1 MEQNPKTMTQ
11 AELRSYLRERKN
23 NNEINFTNPDSE
35 QHWTPFVNGQLA
47 GFGVD
52 ALRIVAQ
59 TWMFPPEGYVL
70 PSAGDPQPEPE
81 RKPLVRK
88 KEKPAISRED
98 LIEILTGSSGDEL
111 DEDEV
116 RRIVNQQIDERIG
129 EGLPVK
135 TVVVTPVSRIEIEG
149 EVTHEKFPLVVKLIG
164 ASENV
169 ALVGEAGTGK
179 THMCEM
185 VAKALSLDF
194 YFTGKVDTEHQ
205 LIGYRDAHG
214 QYFETAFF
222 KAFTK
227 GGLFLW
233 DEFDASSPR
242 AATRFNS
249 AIANRLCDFPTGNY
263 KAHPNFR
270 VIAASNTFWSGATR
284 EYVGRNQMDAATKD
298 RFVFVE
304 VGYDRKVEKAIASQY
319 PNGEEVASRVQDVR
333 KAIAKLKL
341 RHIVSMR
348 ATCSIAK
355 LISVGLTQKQAEKVA
370 LWKDLSKEQIAKIE
384 AEIGGAE

>member
-23 NNEINFTNPDSE
+23 NDEINFTNPDSE
-35 QHWTPFVNGQLA
+35 KHWTPFVNGQLA

-52 ALRIVAQ
+52 ALRVVAT
-59 TWMFPPEGYVL
+59 TWSFPPEGYVL

-111 DEDEV
+111 DEEEV

-135 TVVVTPVSRIEIEG
+135 TVVVTPVSRIDLEG

-185 VAKALSLDF
+185 VAKALGLDF

-222 KAFTK
+222 KAFTR

-319 PNGEEVASRVQDVR
+319 PNGEEVANRVQDVR

-348 ATCSIAK
+348 ATSSIAK
-355 LISVGLTQKQAEKVA
+355 LISAGLTQEQAEKVA

-384 AEIGGAE
+384 AEIGGAK

>member
-11 AELRSYLRERKN
+11 AELRSYLRERKSN
-23 NNEINFTNPDSE
+23 DEINFTNPDSE

-59 TWMFPPEGYVL
+59 TWMFPPGGYVL

-88 KEKPAISRED
+88 KDKPAISRED

-111 DEDEV
+111 DEEEV

-129 EGLPVK
+129 DGLPVK
-135 TVVVTPVSRIEIEG
+135 TVVVTPVSRIDLEG

-185 VAKALSLDF
+185 VAKALGLDF

-319 PNGEEVASRVQDVR
+319 PNGEEVANRVQDVR

-348 ATCSIAK
+348 ATSSIAK
-355 LISVGLTQKQAEKVA
+355 LISAGLTQKQAEKVA